1 MLKLLILL
9 IKTGVLL
16 ITIAENPDSI
26 GVSEGIDLK

>member
-16 ITIAENPDSI
+16 ITLVEKPVFI
-26 GVSEGIDLK
+26 GVSEGIDL

>member
-16 ITIAENPDSI
+16 ITLAEKPVFI
-26 GVSEGIDLK
+26 GVSEDIDRY